1 MGDIKE
7 TIKNNAYLNSC
18 DCPVCGKHISRGY
31 EERTFFCER
40 CGTHL
45 KSIHWKRSG
54 SNHF

>member
-31 EERTFFCER
+31 EERTF
-40 CGTHL
+40 L
-45 KSIHWKRSG
+45 
-54 SNHF
+54 